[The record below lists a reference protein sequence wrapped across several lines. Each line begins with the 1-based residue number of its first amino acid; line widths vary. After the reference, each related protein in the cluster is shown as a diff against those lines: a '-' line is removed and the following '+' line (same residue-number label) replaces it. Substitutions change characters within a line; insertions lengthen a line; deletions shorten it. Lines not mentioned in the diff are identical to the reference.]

1 MTQCSHPQSGVALV
15 EFALVLPVLLVLT
28 VATTEIGRA
37 LYEFNTVAK
46 AVRNAARY
54 MSMQD
59 PADAAAVPI
68 AQNLVVFG
76 RPSADDSAAPIAPGL
91 SMSNVP
97 TTNITWSTTG
107 TNPSINFVTV
117 AVTNYTFTPMIS
129 NIFGLQIGGDDGAGI
144 VFPRI
149 SASMRGQL

>member
-1 MTQCSHPQSGVALV
+1 MNKCLHSQSGVALV
-15 EFALVLPVLLVLT
+15 EFALVVPVLLVLT

-37 LYEFNTVAK
+37 LYEYNTVAK

-59 PADAAAVPI
+59 PADLAVVPI

-76 RPSADDSAAPIAPGL
+76 RPNADDGTEPIAPGL
-91 SMSNVP
+91 SLLNVP
-97 TTNITWSTTG
+97 DTNISWNTAG
-107 TNPSINFVTV
+107 TNPTISYVTV
-117 AVTNYTFTPMIS
+117 SVTNYSFTPMIS
-129 NIFGLQIGGDDGAGI
+129 TLFGLQIGGEGGI
-144 VFPRI
+144 TFPRI

>member
-1 MTQCSHPQSGVALV
+1 MKRLSSHESGVALV

-37 LYEFNTVAK
+37 LYEYNTLAK

-59 PADAAAVPI
+59 PADANAAPI
-68 AQNLVVFG
+68 ARNLVRFG
-76 RPSADDSAAPIAPGL
+76 RPSVDDGAAPVAPGWL
-91 SMSNVP
+91 NETNAPV
-97 TTNITWSTTG
+97 TTVDWRTEGVDPVVNYVIVEVTG
-107 TNPSINFVTV
+107 
-117 AVTNYTFTPMIS
+117 YTFTPMVS
-129 NIFGLQIGGDDGAGI
+129 RLFGLQIGGVGGI
-144 VFPRI
+144 AFPSI